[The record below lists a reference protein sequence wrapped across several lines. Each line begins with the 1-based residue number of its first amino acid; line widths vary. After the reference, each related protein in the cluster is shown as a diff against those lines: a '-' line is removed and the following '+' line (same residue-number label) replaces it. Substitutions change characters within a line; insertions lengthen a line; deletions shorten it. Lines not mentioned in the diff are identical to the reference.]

1 MKKNECGKVMGMRRN
16 GYEEGMSM
24 KKNENKERAGMKKER
39 YDFADLLHIMKLLRS
54 REGCPWDREQ
64 THESLKRYLIEET
77 YEVLDA
83 LDANN
88 KERFCEE
95 LGDLLLQIV
104 FHAEIASE
112 SGNFDIHDVIDGICK
127 KMISRH
133 THVFGEAHA
142 DTPDQVVKNWEEI
155 KKEEKGISSH
165 TEALKDVPASLPA
178 LMRSY
183 KVQQKA
189 ARAGFDWDNTD
200 DVFKKV
206 LEEARELEEVY
217 KSKNVSRIKDEIG
230 DILFSIVN
238 LARFL
243 KVQPELALSETIN
256 KFIKRFEYV
265 ERMVTLAGK
274 KMEDMRLSE
283 LDHFWDQAKE
293 VLPGQSG

>member
-1 MKKNECGKVMGMRRN
+1 MRR
-16 GYEEGMSM
+16 S
-24 KKNENKERAGMKKER
+24 
-39 YDFADLLHIMKLLRS
+39 
-54 REGCPWDREQ
+54 P
-64 THESLKRYLIEET
+64 
-77 YEVLDA
+77 
-83 LDANN
+83 
-88 KERFCEE
+88 
-95 LGDLLLQIV
+95 LQIV
-104 FHAEIASE
+104 FHAEIASRAE
-112 SGNFDIHDVIDGICK
+112 TLTSMTSLTAYVR

-142 DTPDQVVKNWEEI
+142 DTPDQVVKNWEQI

-189 ARAGFDWDNTD
+189 AQAGFDWDNTD

-206 LEEARELEEVY
+206 LEETRELEEVY

-265 ERMVTLAGK
+265 ERMVTQAGK
-274 KMEDMRLSE
+274 KMEEMRLSE

>member
-1 MKKNECGKVMGMRRN
+1 MMKEQ
-16 GYEEGMSM
+16 YEFS
-24 KKNENKERAGMKKER
+24 
-39 YDFADLLHIMKLLRS
+39 DLLYIMKRLRS

-64 THESLKRYLIEET
+64 THESLKKYLIEET

-83 LDANN
+83 LEAND
-88 KERFCEE
+88 KDRFCEE
-95 LGDLLLQIV
+95 LGDLLLQVV

-112 SGNFDIHDVIDGICK
+112 RGSFNIYDVIDGICR

-133 THVFGEAHA
+133 THVFGNVRA
-142 DTPDQVVKNWEEI
+142 DTSDQVVKNWEHI
-155 KKEEKGISSH
+155 KKEEKGITSH
-165 TEALKDVPASLPA
+165 TEALKDVPGSLPA
-178 LMRSY
+178 LIRSY

-189 ARAGFDWDNTD
+189 AQAGFDWDNTD

-206 LEEARELEEVY
+206 LEETQELEKVY

-243 KVQPELALSETIN
+243 KVQPELALSGTID

-265 ERMVTLAGK
+265 ERMVTRAGK
-274 KMEDMRLSE
+274 KMEDMNLSE
-283 LDHFWDQAKE
+283 LDRLWDEAKE
-293 VLPGQSG
+293 VLPGESG